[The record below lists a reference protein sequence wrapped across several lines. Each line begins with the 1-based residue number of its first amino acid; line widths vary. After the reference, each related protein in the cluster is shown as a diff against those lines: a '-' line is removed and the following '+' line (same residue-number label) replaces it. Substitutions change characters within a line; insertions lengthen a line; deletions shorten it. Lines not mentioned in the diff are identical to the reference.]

1 MVPLIYVSTSS
12 QWSGLRMVLP
22 QLGERLP
29 EREGALL
36 RKQTLFCVLALCET
50 RGCSWGCRAEM
61 LTWGKAINAGARY
74 ECPEIR
80 RHSRWSSES

>member
-1 MVPLIYVSTSS
+1 
-12 QWSGLRMVLP
+12 MVLP
-22 QLGERLP
+22 KLGERLS

-61 LTWGKAINAGARY
+61 LTWGKVINAGTRY
-74 ECPEIR
+74 ECLEKR
-80 RHSRWSSES
+80 QHSRRSGC